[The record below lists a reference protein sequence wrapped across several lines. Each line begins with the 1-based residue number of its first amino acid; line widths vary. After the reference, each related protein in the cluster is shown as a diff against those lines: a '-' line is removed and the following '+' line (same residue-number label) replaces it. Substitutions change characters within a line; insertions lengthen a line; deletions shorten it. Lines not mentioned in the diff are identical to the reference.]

1 MTEATASAT
10 EQPLV
15 SIVTVCFNAEAHL
28 REAIECV
35 LAQTYGDIEYV
46 VIDGGSTD
54 STLAILREFEPRFAG
69 RMRWVSEPDEGLYD
83 AMNKGVAAATGDLIG
98 LLNADDLYPADAVE
112 RAVGT
117 WLAHPSA
124 GVIYGDTCNID
135 EHGTPMLE
143 RPAPPVIT
151 LEVMMEGMI
160 VCHQSMFV
168 TAETYRAI
176 GAYDTRY
183 RILADYDFLMRCVR
197 AGVEF
202 ANAGANLSLFRL
214 GGASGQ
220 FIRALDRELTQIR
233 IVNGANPVAQ
243 WALYYKHAAA
253 SFTYDALKG
262 NRGFV
267 KLYDRYKQR

>member
-1 MTEATASAT
+1 MPPTSAFT
-10 EQPLV
+10 TPLV
-15 SIVTVCFNAEAHL
+15 SIVTVCFNAEKHL
-28 REAIECV
+28 REAMECV
-35 LAQTYGDIEYV
+35 LAQTYENIEYV

-69 RMRWVSEPDEGLYD
+69 RMRWTSEPDKGLYD
-83 AMNKGVAAATGDLIG
+83 AMNKGVAASTGDLVG
-98 LLNADDLYPADAVE
+98 LLNADDLYPDDAVE
-112 RAVGT
+112 RAVAT
-117 WLAHPSA
+117 WQAHPSA

-135 EHGTPMLE
+135 EQGTRTLE
-143 RPAPPVIT
+143 RPAPREIT

-168 TAETYRAI
+168 TAETYRVI
-176 GAYDTRY
+176 GPYDTRY
-183 RILADYDFLMRCVR
+183 RILADYDFLMRCLQ

-202 ANAGANLSLFRL
+202 ANAGVNLSFFRI
-214 GGASGQ
+214 GGTSGQ

-233 IVNGANPVAQ
+233 IANGANPLSQ
-243 WALYYKHAAA
+243 WALYYKHVAA

-262 NRGFV
+262 NRGFT